1 MQVQE
6 QLTAARAQLS
16 EQAAA
21 ATAAAA
27 NLELLRERC
36 ARLEADLADAH
47 AAAEAAGE
55 RLSWKKIVPCTTLLQ
70 LQLLTY
76 RATTLARTL
85 QRGSFGLQ

>member
-21 ATAAAA
+21 TTAAAA

-47 AAAEAAGE
+47 AAAEAGE
-55 RLSWKKIVPCTTLLQ
+55 RLSWKKIVPCRTLLQ
-70 LQLLTY
+70 LQLLSY
-76 RATTLARTL
+76 RATI
-85 QRGSFGLQ
+85 FGPHPAA